1 MNLLELFQ
9 GIGSLFAQDPTIAI
23 GRIVLIILGVVLV
36 LLGFKR
42 VLEPLIMIPMGF
54 GMTAINAG
62 MLLKA
67 IPVDGAENDL
77 TNIMIA
83 PMESS
88 TEGLMNVMQIDFL
101 QPIYTLTFSNGLIA
115 CIVFM
120 GIGVICDISPVLKYP
135 FTSML
140 IAMFAELGTILTFPI
155 ATAMG
160 FSPGEAAAAAI
171 IGTADGPMVLFTSL
185 LLAKDLFVPI
195 TIVAYLYLSI
205 CYGFYPALVK
215 ILIPK
220 HLRAKAIQLREQD
233 SRTIS
238 PKARIIFDVVAC
250 AALCLLFPVAA
261 PLFLSFFLG
270 NAIREAV
277 MPNYQKLLENVFLYT
292 ATFFLGLLL
301 GILCDVNTFA
311 DPKVLKLLILG
322 FIALGVAAVG
332 GIIGGYVVYGINK
345 KNYNPTIGVAG
356 VSCVPTTAK
365 IAQHEVHAL
374 DKRVWI
380 LQYAMGANVCGVI
393 SSAILTGLYVT
404 IIPSL
409 M

>member
-1 MNLLELFQ
+1 
-9 GIGSLFAQDPTIAI
+9 
-23 GRIVLIILGVVLV
+23 
-36 LLGFKR
+36 
-42 VLEPLIMIPMGF
+42 MIPMGF

-67 IPVDGAENDL
+67 IPVDGAANDL

-83 PMESS
+83 PMESG

-160 FSPGEAAAAAI
+160 FSPGEAAAAAT

-220 HLRAKAIQLREQD
+220 HLRAKAVQLREQD
-233 SRTIS
+233 SKTIS
-238 PKARIIFDVVAC
+238 PKARIIFDIVAC
-250 AALCLLFPVAA
+250 GTLCLLFPAAA

-322 FIALGVAAVG
+322 FIALGVAAIG

-345 KNYNPTIGVAG
+345 KNYNPTIGIAG

-404 IIPSL
+404 VVQGML
-409 M
+409 